1 MLETR
6 NKPYTTTL
14 PFIAETQSE
23 RKKDI
28 KMTNNKNE
36 NKGSL
41 ISSVGGL
48 FIIIGIVS
56 MTMKSSN
63 LIIFSCL
70 IIGIILAAYGVI
82 AMGKSKK
89 SNDN

>member
-1 MLETR
+1 
-6 NKPYTTTL
+6 
-14 PFIAETQSE
+14 
-23 RKKDI
+23 
-28 KMTNNKNE
+28 MTNNKNE

-70 IIGIILAAYGVI
+70 IIGIILAAYGIIV
-82 AMGKSKK
+82 MGKSKK